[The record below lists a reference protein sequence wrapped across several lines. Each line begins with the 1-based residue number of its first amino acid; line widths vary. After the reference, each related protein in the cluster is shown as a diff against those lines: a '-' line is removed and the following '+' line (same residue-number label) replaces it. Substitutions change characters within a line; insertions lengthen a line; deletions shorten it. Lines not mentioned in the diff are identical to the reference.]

1 MKKTISI
8 TIAGVVFHIEEDGYD
23 RLQGYLES
31 IKRYFSAYEG
41 SAEIIEDIEARIA
54 EKFYDKVKKE
64 EKQAITSEDVDQLI
78 QSMGTVADFEAI
90 EEEEDFG
97 ASKSAYTQTSA
108 ENQQTY
114 AHAEAGSTFTSEQQ
128 AFPPAQKRLYRD
140 TKRKVLGGVCA
151 GIAHYLNFDPLWV
164 RLATLFLF
172 IGLPIFGGWSHTG
185 DFFGPLSGIVFIVY
199 IACWVS
205 FPGNAN
211 LEEDEKLRKLYRDPE
226 RKALGGVAAGV
237 AAYTGWDLAI
247 IRFVWVISILFF
259 GTGLILY
266 LVLWIIT
273 PTAKTLTDR
282 MKMQGEPITL
292 NNIETNIK
300 RTLNVENQTV
310 ESTVTKVLLF
320 PFRALAAIFEGLGP
334 FFRFLL
340 VLARIVVGLILLGCG
355 MACVICLLIAL
366 GAAIG
371 LSGWEDVPITV
382 GMPIKF
388 IRDASPWMFVLTF
401 LAAVVPALAMGLAG
415 LSLLTKQNYFKPL
428 VWQTLLGLFLVGSIG
443 SGIMIPQYISNFAR
457 RGVVEK
463 TRFIDGDKTP
473 VFDIDEQVDDEFDD
487 LYSSQVTLE
496 GYEGTEIKL
505 VEEFSSRGRTTKEAR
520 ERAAQLKHQITQK
533 DSLVTIAKNF
543 EAPDDIPFRKPEL
556 NIKVFIPYEKEF
568 SMTESF
574 ARYVT
579 NRFPN
584 EMFNENM
591 FAGSIWK
598 YTRDGEL
605 ICLNRSV
612 PQEEDT
618 YMSDD
623 DSDHSYESSIGRGVP
638 QEYNLE
644 GFTNLDISG
653 GYAVEV
659 KRGSA
664 FKVTV
669 YAENER
675 KLDDV
680 SVKVSGNTLVIKRK
694 NILGFSFKSS
704 RESIRIEM
712 PALEEV
718 EFVGAISATVK
729 GFDQVKKI
737 ELAGA
742 SKSTFSGLNAEQVDV
757 NVHGAARLTLLG
769 SAQQL
774 KADISGASRLEA
786 FALKANDVQVDASGA
801 SKAHVT
807 ANTNLNATASG
818 ASQINYKGNA
828 KVEESHSGGSSIN
841 HEEEMQ
847 E

>member
-8 TIAGVVFHIEEDGYD
+8 TIAGVVFHIEEVGYD

-31 IKRYFSAYEG
+31 IKRYFSTYEG

-54 EKFYDKVKKE
+54 EKFYDKVRKE

-97 ASKSAYTQTSA
+97 AAKSTYTKAGA
-108 ENQQTY
+108 ENQQSY
-114 AHAEAGSTFTSEQQ
+114 SQAGSATAGTQQ
-128 AFPPAQKRLYRD
+128 AVPPTQKRLYRD
-140 TKRKVLGGVCA
+140 TRRKVLGGVCA

-164 RLATLFLF
+164 RLAALLLF
-172 IGLPIFGGWSHTG
+172 IGLPIFGGWSNTE
-185 DFFGPLSGIVFIVY
+185 DFFGPLSGIVFIIY

-237 AAYTGWDLAI
+237 AAYTGWDLGI

-266 LVLWIIT
+266 FVLWIIT

-310 ESTVTKVLLF
+310 ESTATKILLF
-320 PFRALAAIFEGLGP
+320 PFRAIAAIFEGLGP
-334 FFRFLL
+334 FFKFLL

-355 MACVICLLIAL
+355 IASVITLLIGL

-371 LSGWEDVPITV
+371 IAGWEDVPISV
-382 GMPIKF
+382 GMPITF
-388 IRDASPWMFVLTF
+388 IKDASPWMFVLAF
-401 LAAVVPALAMGLAG
+401 LVALVPAVAMGLAG

-428 VWQTLLGLFLVGSIG
+428 VWQTLLGLFLIGSIG
-443 SGIMIPQYISNFAR
+443 SGIMIPQYVANFAR

-463 TRFIDGDKTP
+463 TRFITMDQTP
-473 VFDIDEQVDDEFDD
+473 VFNIDDQSDDQYDD
-487 LYSSQVTLE
+487 FYSSQVTLE

-505 VEEFSSRGRTTKEAR
+505 VEEFSSRGRTAKEAR
-520 ERAAQLKHQITQK
+520 ERAAQLTNQITQK
-533 DSLVTIAKNF
+533 DSLVTIARSF
-543 EAPDDIPFRKPEL
+543 MAPDDVPFRKPEL
-556 NIKVFIPYEKEF
+556 NIRLFIPYEKEF

-584 EMFNENM
+584 VMFDENM

-612 PQEEDT
+612 PQEENNPYDENE
-618 YMSDD
+618 
-623 DSDHSYESSIGRGVP
+623 DHSYESYIGRGVP
-638 QEYNLE
+638 QEYNLN

-680 SVKVSGNTLVIKRK
+680 SVKVSGNTLVIQRK
-694 NILGFSFKSS
+694 NRLGFSFKNS

-712 PALEEV
+712 PALENV
-718 EFVGAISATVK
+718 EFAGAVSATVK
-729 GFDQVKKI
+729 GFDNVKNI

-742 SKSTFSGLNAEQVDV
+742 SKSTFSGLSAERVEV

-786 FALKANDVQVDASGA
+786 FALKASDVEVDASGA

-807 ANTNLNATASG
+807 ANTNLNASASG
-818 ASQINYKGNA
+818 ASRIDYKGNA
-828 KVEESHSGGSSIN
+828 KVEESHSGGSSVN
-841 HEEEMQ
+841 REEGMPE
-847 E
+847 

>member
-31 IKRYFSAYEG
+31 IKRYFSTYEG

-54 EKFYDKVKKE
+54 EKFYDKVRKE

-97 ASKSAYTQTSA
+97 TAKSTYTQAGSESQQSYSQAGSA
-108 ENQQTY
+108 TAGAQQTL
-114 AHAEAGSTFTSEQQ
+114 
-128 AFPPAQKRLYRD
+128 PPTHKRLYRD
-140 TKRKVLGGVCA
+140 TRRKVLGGVCA

-164 RLATLFLF
+164 RLAALLLF
-172 IGLPIFGGWSHTG
+172 IGLPIFGGWSNTE
-185 DFFGPLSGIVFIVY
+185 DFFGPLSGIVFIIY

-237 AAYTGWDLAI
+237 AAYTGWDLGI

-266 LVLWIIT
+266 FVLWIIT

-300 RTLNVENQTV
+300 RTLNVENQSV
-310 ESTVTKVLLF
+310 ESTTTKILLF

-334 FFRFLL
+334 FFKFLL

-355 MACVICLLIAL
+355 IASVITLLIGL

-371 LSGWEDVPITV
+371 IAGWEDVPISV
-382 GMPIKF
+382 GMPITF
-388 IRDASPWMFVLTF
+388 IKDASPWMFVLAF
-401 LAAVVPALAMGLAG
+401 LVALVPAVAMGLAG

-428 VWQTLLGLFLVGSIG
+428 VWQTLLGLFLIGSIG
-443 SGIMIPQYISNFAR
+443 SGIMIPQYVSNFAR

-463 TRFIDGDKTP
+463 TRFITMDQTP
-473 VFDIDEQVDDEFDD
+473 VFNIDDQSDDQYDD
-487 LYSSQVTLE
+487 FYSSQITLE

-505 VEEFSSRGRTTKEAR
+505 VEEFSSRGRTAKEAR
-520 ERAAQLKHQITQK
+520 ERAAQLTNQITQK
-533 DSLVTIAKNF
+533 DSLVTIARSF
-543 EAPDDIPFRKPEL
+543 VAPDDVPFRKPEL
-556 NIKVFIPYEKEF
+556 NIRLFIPYEKEF

-584 EMFNENM
+584 VMFDENM

-612 PQEEDT
+612 PQDENNPYEEEE
-618 YMSDD
+618 
-623 DSDHSYESSIGRGVP
+623 DHSYESYIGRGVP
-638 QEYNLE
+638 QEYNLD
-644 GFTNLDISG
+644 GFTKLDISG

-675 KLDDV
+675 KLEDV
-680 SVKVSGNTLVIKRK
+680 SVKVSGNTLVIQRK
-694 NILGFSFKSS
+694 NRLGFSFRNS

-718 EFVGAISATVK
+718 EFAGAVSATVK
-729 GFDQVKKI
+729 GFDNVKNI

-742 SKSTFSGLNAEQVDV
+742 SKSTFSGLSAERLEV

-769 SAQQL
+769 SVQQL

-786 FALKANDVQVDASGA
+786 FALKASDVEVDASGA
-801 SKAHVT
+801 SKAHVL

-818 ASQINYKGNA
+818 ASRIDYKGNA
-828 KVEESHSGGSSIN
+828 KVEESHSGGSSVN
-841 HEEEMQ
+841 REEGMPE
-847 E
+847 

>member
-31 IKRYFSAYEG
+31 IKRYFSTYEG

-54 EKFYDKVKKE
+54 EKFFDKVKKE

-97 ASKSAYTQTSA
+97 APKSTYTQAGA
-108 ENQQTY
+108 ESQQTY
-114 AHAEAGSTFTSEQQ
+114 SHVGSASAGSQQ
-128 AFPPAQKRLYRD
+128 AVPPTQKRLYRD

-151 GIAHYLNFDPLWV
+151 GIAHYLNVDQLWV
-164 RLATLFLF
+164 RLAALLLF
-172 IGLPIFGGWSHTG
+172 IGLPIFGGWSNTA
-185 DFFGPLSGIVFIVY
+185 DFFGPLSGIVFIIY

-237 AAYTGWDLAI
+237 AAYTGWDLGI

-259 GTGLILY
+259 GTGMILY
-266 LVLWIIT
+266 FVLWIIT

-300 RTLNVENQTV
+300 RTLNVENQSV
-310 ESTVTKVLLF
+310 ESTLTKVLLF

-334 FFRFLL
+334 FFTFLL

-355 MACVICLLIAL
+355 IASVVSLLIAL

-371 LSGWEDVPITV
+371 FAGWEDVPVSV
-382 GMPIKF
+382 GMPISF
-388 IRDASPWMFVLTF
+388 IRDASPWMFILAF
-401 LAAVVPALAMGLAG
+401 LGAVVPALAMGLAG

-428 VWQTLLGLFLVGSIG
+428 VWQTLLGLFLIGSIG
-443 SGIMIPQYISNFAR
+443 SGIMIPQYVSNFAR
-457 RGVVEK
+457 KGVVEK
-463 TRFIDGDKTP
+463 TRFIDTENTP
-473 VFDIDEQVDDEFDD
+473 VFDIDEQSGDDFEDF
-487 LYSSQVTLE
+487 YSSQVTLE

-505 VEEFSSRGRTTKEAR
+505 VEEFSSRGRTAKEAR
-520 ERAAQLKHQITQK
+520 ERAAQLTHQITQK
-533 DSLVTIAKNF
+533 DSLVTIARNF
-543 EAPDDIPFRKPEL
+543 VAPDDIPFRKPEL
-556 NIKVFIPYEKEF
+556 NIRLFIPYEKEF

-584 EMFNENM
+584 AMFDENM

-612 PQEEDT
+612 PQDEDN
-618 YMSDD
+618 YSIDD

-659 KRGSA
+659 KRGSS
-664 FKVTV
+664 FKVTI

-675 KLDDV
+675 KLEDV
-680 SVKVSGNTLVIKRK
+680 SVKVSGNTLVINRK
-694 NILGFSFKSS
+694 NRLGFSFRNS

-718 EFVGAISATVK
+718 EFVGAVSATVK
-729 GFDQVKKI
+729 GFDNVKNI

-742 SKSTFSGLNAEQVDV
+742 SKSTFSGLNADQMDV

-769 SAQQL
+769 SARQL

-786 FALKANDVQVDASGA
+786 FALKANDVEVDASGA
-801 SKAHVT
+801 SKAHVM

-818 ASQINYKGNA
+818 ASRINYKGNA
-828 KVEESHSGGSSIN
+828 KVEESHSGGSSVN
-841 HEEEMQ
+841 REE
-847 E
+847 